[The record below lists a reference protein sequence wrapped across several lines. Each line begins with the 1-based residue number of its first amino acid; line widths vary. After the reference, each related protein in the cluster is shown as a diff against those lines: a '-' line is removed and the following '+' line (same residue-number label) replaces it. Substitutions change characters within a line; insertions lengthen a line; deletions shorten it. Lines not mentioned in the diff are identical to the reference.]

1 MKQRI
6 VLHIDRLVL
15 NGFRQEDRQRI
26 AEGLQGEFCRLL
38 ETPAAAEQLASLRYL
53 PRIRVDGVGLAQ
65 GAKPEQI
72 GVSVASGIVR
82 RLLP

>member
-26 AEGLQGEFCRLL
+26 AEGLQQGTPAVTGEFGGC
-38 ETPAAAEQLASLRYL
+38 
-53 PRIRVDGVGLAQ
+53 
-65 GAKPEQI
+65 
-72 GVSVASGIVR
+72 
-82 RLLP
+82 